1 MTTLGTKIK
10 KIRELRN
17 LTQDYMADKLGISQ
31 SAYSKLETDETTI
44 SQERLVQIAK
54 ALDIT
59 VQDILSFDEKM
70 FFNFTN
76 NHDNASFGYIIH
88 NHVQLSDNERKLYED
103 KIRLM
108 EELIDQLKK
117 EVARLSTGK

>member
-70 FFNFTN
+70 FFNLTN
-76 NHDNASFGYIIH
+76 NQDHASFGYIIH
-88 NHVQLSDNERKLYED
+88 NNIQLSDNERKLYED

>member
-17 LTQDYMADKLGISQ
+17 LTQDHMADKLGISQ

-59 VQDILSFDEKM
+59 VQDISF
-70 FFNFTN
+70 
-76 NHDNASFGYIIH
+76 
-88 NHVQLSDNERKLYED
+88 L
-103 KIRLM
+103 
-108 EELIDQLKK
+108 
-117 EVARLSTGK
+117 